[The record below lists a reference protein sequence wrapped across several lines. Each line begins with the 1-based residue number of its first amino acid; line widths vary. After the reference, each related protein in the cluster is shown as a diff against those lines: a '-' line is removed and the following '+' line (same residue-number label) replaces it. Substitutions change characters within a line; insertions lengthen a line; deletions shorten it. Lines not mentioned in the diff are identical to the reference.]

1 MKTLI
6 QQKLKYMRKLAEVYS
21 LDQISQQ
28 LVDQLPWRHAVVLI
42 YQVSD
47 DDARKFYIQQTIKN
61 GWAMIYIRNLLINK
75 SGLR

>member
-1 MKTLI
+1 
-6 QQKLKYMRKLAEVYS
+6 MRKLAEVYS